1 MFISVKSIMFF
12 LFISTDKT
20 LFLSLLPKHVGQ
32 VSSTIY
38 LPNQSLIN
46 SLLVSKYLLSKLFK
60 IPS

>member
-1 MFISVKSIMFF
+1 MFF
-12 LFISTDKT
+12 LFINTDKT

-60 IPS
+60 TPS